1 MLNAR
6 LDRLNDYPFQRLAD
20 LLKGIEPRNNA
31 KPILLHV
38 GEPQHQPPA
47 FALDIIAADRTRW
60 NLYPPVVGTP
70 SLREACAGYLKRRYG
85 VPDAAL
91 DPHTQIAP
99 VAGTREGLFMVALL
113 SITPAEGGAPRPFAL
128 MPNPFYQVYFG
139 AAEMAGAQPVFL
151 PTSAEGNWLPDLD
164 AIPEETLAR
173 TQIFYL
179 CSPAN
184 PQGTCAD
191 LAYWKKALTLA
202 RKHDFMLVA
211 DECYAEL
218 YYTAQPPAGAIEAA
232 VALGAGPNGHVLDN
246 LIVSHTLSKRS
257 SAPGMRSGFVAG
269 SPYAIAM
276 FNRLRA
282 YEAASMPLA
291 VMDASAKLWSDDAHV
306 AETRAIYRKKYEI
319 ADRLFAGKYRY
330 YRPAGGF
337 YLWLDVGDGE
347 AATRALWREAGIKVL
362 PGGYLTKPAADGSN
376 FGRPYIRVALV
387 QELEV
392 TELALTRMAQVLA
405 SLETT
410 TA

>member
-1 MLNAR
+1 
-6 LDRLNDYPFQRLAD
+6 
-20 LLKGIEPRNNA
+20 
-31 KPILLHV
+31 
-38 GEPQHQPPA
+38 
-47 FALDIIAADRTRW
+47 
-60 NLYPPVVGTP
+60 
-70 SLREACAGYLKRRYG
+70 
-85 VPDAAL
+85 
-91 DPHTQIAP
+91 
-99 VAGTREGLFMVALL
+99 
-113 SITPAEGGAPRPFAL
+113 
-128 MPNPFYQVYFG
+128 
-139 AAEMAGAQPVFL
+139 
-151 PTSAEGNWLPDLD
+151 
-164 AIPEETLAR
+164 
-173 TQIFYL
+173 
-179 CSPAN
+179 
-184 PQGTCAD
+184 
-191 LAYWKKALTLA
+191 
-202 RKHDFMLVA
+202 
-211 DECYAEL
+211 
-218 YYTAQPPAGAIEAA
+218 
-232 VALGAGPNGHVLDN
+232 
-246 LIVSHTLSKRS
+246 
-257 SAPGMRSGFVAG
+257 MRSGFVAG

>member
-47 FALDIIAADRTRW
+47 FALDTIAADRTRW

-70 SLREACAGYLKRRYG
+70 GLREACAGYLRRRYG
-85 VPDAAL
+85 APASAL

-99 VAGTREGLFMVALL
+99 VAGSREGLFMVALL
-113 SITPAEGGAPRPFAL
+113 AVSPAESGPKPVAL

-139 AAEMAGAQPVFL
+139 AAVMAGAEPVFL
-151 PTSAEGNWLPDLD
+151 PTSAAGNWLPDLD
-164 AIPEETLAR
+164 AIDPALLDRA
-173 TQIFYL
+173 QIFYL

-202 RKHDFMLVA
+202 RRHDFMLVA
-211 DECYAEL
+211 DECYADL
-218 YYTAQPPAGAIEAA
+218 YYTATPPAGAIEAA
-232 VALGAGPNGHVLDN
+232 IALGAGPHGHVLDN
-246 LIVSHTLSKRS
+246 LNVSHTVSKRS
-257 SAPGMRSGFVAG
+257 SAPGMRSAFVAG
-269 SPYAIAM
+269 SPQAISAL
-276 FNRLRA
+276 NRLRA
-282 YEAASMPLA
+282 YQAASMPLA
-291 VMDASAKLWSDDAHV
+291 VMDASAQLWSDDDHAT
-306 AETRAIYRKKYEI
+306 ETRAHYAAKYDI
-319 ADRLFAGKYRY
+319 ADRLFAGRYGY

-347 AATRALWREAGIKVL
+347 RATRALWQEAGIKVL

-376 FGRPYIRVALV
+376 FGAPFIRVALV
-387 QELEV
+387 QDLDATEV
-392 TELALTRMAQVLA
+392 ALTRMSQVLA
-405 SLETT
+405 RLGAE
-410 TA
+410 AA